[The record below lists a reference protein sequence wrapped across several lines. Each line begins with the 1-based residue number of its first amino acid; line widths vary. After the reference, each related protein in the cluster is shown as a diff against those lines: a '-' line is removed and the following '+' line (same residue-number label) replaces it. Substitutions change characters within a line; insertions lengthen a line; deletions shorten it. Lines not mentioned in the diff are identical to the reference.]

1 MNKLIEENQMS
12 KKWNGELGKRKSYY
26 QQSEGYVRKLYQR

>member
-12 KKWNGELGKRKSYY
+12 KTGNGESRQRRRNKQKA
-26 QQSEGYVRKLYQR
+26 EEYVRKLYQR

>member
-12 KKWNGELGKRKSYY
+12 KTENGELGKRKSYY
-26 QQSEGYVRKLYQR
+26 KQSEEYVRKINQR